1 MTIGGATRIL
11 GIFGDPVSHSLSPAM
26 QNAALE
32 EAGID
37 AVYVPFHV
45 RPSDLPAAVA
55 ALRALHVWGVNVTI
69 PHKEAICSH
78 LDELDEE
85 ARLIGAVNTVV
96 NRDGRLIGYNT
107 DGVGLLR
114 SLEEDFSFVPAGRRI
129 LLLGAGGAC
138 RAAVAALAGAGARW
152 IGVANRTES
161 RARQLVGALAP
172 SFEGTSFA
180 YVFLAPA
187 TLAELLPAVDLVIN
201 TSAVGLHGES
211 FPEFPWAALKES
223 VPVYDMV
230 YAPAGTPLL
239 QTAAARG
246 HRVADG
252 RGMLAAQG
260 EEAFFLW
267 SGRRPRAGLMR
278 RVIMTKSLGI

>member
-1 MTIGGATRIL
+1 MVSGATRIL

-32 EAGID
+32 RAGID

-45 RPSDLPAAVA
+45 RPTDLPTAVA
-55 ALRALHVWGVNVTI
+55 ALRACHIWGVNVTI
-69 PHKEAICSH
+69 PHKEAILSH
-78 LDELDEE
+78 LDALDET

-96 NRDGRLIGYNT
+96 NRDGRLTGYNT

-114 SLEEDFSFVPAGRRI
+114 SLAEDFGFVPEGGRI

-138 RAAVAALAGAGARW
+138 RAAMVALAAAGARW

-161 RARQLVGALAP
+161 RARQLVEIFAHEFA
-172 SFEGTSFA
+172 GTSFA
-180 YVFLAPA
+180 CLPFLPSALEPV
-187 TLAELLPAVDLVIN
+187 LPAIDLVIN
-201 TSAVGLHGES
+201 TTSVGLHGES
-211 FPEFPWAALKES
+211 FPDFPWQALQAV

-230 YAPAGTPLL
+230 YTLSGTPLL
-239 QTAAARG
+239 QQAVARG
-246 HRVADG
+246 HRTADG

-260 EEAFFLW
+260 EEAFALW
-267 SGRRPRAGLMR
+267 TGQQPQSGLMR
-278 RVIMTKSLGI
+278 RVVMAESS

>member
-96 NRDGRLIGYNT
+96 NFEGRLVGYNT

-114 SLEEDFSFVPAGRRI
+114 SLEEDFP
-129 LLLGAGGAC
+129 
-138 RAAVAALAGAGARW
+138 GAGARW

-187 TLAELLPAVDLVIN
+187 ALSELLPAVDLVIN